1 MGDTI
6 VCTMITAVMVL
17 GASPVLAQGTFT
29 PLGVKNTYVAS
40 MSADGTVVVGV
51 WGNEGPAWRWTPET
65 GVVDI
70 GSVSQQV
77 KVSGDGRTIVGTAKD
92 SQGIKY
98 AAIWQGGKD
107 WRTLPAPPNGRVLDG
122 GVTSGWGV
130 SADGSVIV
138 GLVWVSG
145 GGAQGFRY
153 DAATGKS
160 VALGSLKG
168 ESTRANVVS
177 GDGNVVAGWDEV
189 DGRGPWYGVIWW
201 NGLER
206 LMNPFNEVGQVE
218 GINYSGSVLVGRG
231 HPKAWTHA
239 YRFTSWDGHL
249 EDLGVLRYPEDT
261 PMFQDYSVALATS
274 DDSNVVVVGYNGYQP
289 PTDAFIWKPET
300 GMMRLKE
307 FLTSKGISG
316 HETWTLVNANCVSPN
331 GKIIA
336 GTGINNVAQRVEG
349 FIVTLP

>member
-1 MGDTI
+1 MARPAARGAPPARAHLLPPAALGRRP
-6 VCTMITAVMVL
+6 AVRLRRATHPEAARERLSAL
-17 GASPVLAQGTFT
+17 GFRDPHGALRHLEA
-29 PLGVKNTYVAS
+29 L
-40 MSADGTVVVGV
+40 
-51 WGNEGPAWRWTPET
+51 T
-65 GVVDI
+65 G
-70 GSVSQQV
+70 
-77 KVSGDGRTIVGTAKD
+77 
-92 SQGIKY
+92 GISRR
-98 AAIWQGGKD
+98 AAIQ
-107 WRTLPAPPNGRVLDG
+107 RQLLPVML
-122 GVTSGWGV
+122 GWF
-130 SADGSVIV
+130 ADEADPDA
-138 GLVWVSG
+138 GLL
-145 GGAQGFRY
+145 AFRKIS
-153 DAATGKS
+153 DE
-160 VALGSLKG
+160 LGSTHWYLRLLRDEG
-168 ESTRANVVS
+168 SAAERLAHTLAA
-177 GDGNVVAGWDEV
+177 AGSPPTCS
-189 DGRGPWYGVIWW
+189 RWYGVIWW

-206 LMNPFNEVGQVE
+206 LMNPFNAIGQVE

-249 EDLGVLRYPEDT
+249 EDLGVLRYPGDDSDV
-261 PMFQDYSVALATS
+261 PGLLDGLATS

-307 FLTSKGISG
+307 YLTSKGISG